1 MSAIIDPSNYVPY
14 SDLIVI
20 GLSERQTIFY
30 EILTAIKS
38 EIPEPNPY
46 PFCSISS
53 SRITMKPE
61 AVSWMIINIALPI
74 PISETEPYA
83 PDQV

>member
-1 MSAIIDPSNYVPY
+1 
-14 SDLIVI
+14 
-20 GLSERQTIFY
+20 
-30 EILTAIKS
+30 
-38 EIPEPNPY
+38 
-46 PFCSISS
+46 
-53 SRITMKPE
+53 MKPE